1 MVSSQ
6 KLAEALL
13 ELPLMDGRFY
23 QSSLWREA
31 LGNKAKEKV
40 VAV

>member
-6 KLAEALL
+6 ELAEALL
-13 ELPLMDGRFY
+13 EMPLMDGRFY
-23 QSSLWREA
+23 QSSLWRAA
-31 LGNKAKEKV
+31 LDKKAKEKV